1 MIPVVKSLLV
11 DHRPESGETVTDI
24 ATGNSFRLE
33 HIASHGRCSAEG
45 FWYDQ
50 DRPEWVLL
58 MQGQSVLEFEEG
70 SLELKAGDSLLI
82 PARMRH
88 RVASASADATWVA
101 LHFDKEEQA
110 EE

>member
-11 DHRPESGETVTDI
+11 DHQPESGETVTDI
-24 ATGNSFRLE
+24 ATGPSFQLE
-33 HIASHGRCSAEG
+33 HIVSHGMSSPTG

-50 DRPEWVLL
+50 DRPEWVVL
-58 MQGQSVLEFEEG
+58 MQGHSVLEFEEE

-88 RVASASADATWVA
+88 RVASASADAIWVA
-101 LHFDKEEQA
+101 LHFDKE
-110 EE
+110 

>member
-11 DHRPESGETVTDI
+11 DHQPDSGETVTDI
-24 ATGNSFRLE
+24 ATGSSFRLE
-33 HIASHGRCSAEG
+33 HIVSHGMSSASG

-82 PARMRH
+82 PAGMRH
-88 RVASASADATWVA
+88 RVASASADAIWVA
-101 LHFDKEEQA
+101 LHLDKDE
-110 EE
+110 